1 MIGLS
6 SHRKMRYLVNLDRGG
21 FSSKINYI
29 DHLMDLNQIRIKNNQ
44 NKFFVYFLFFIKI
57 IKKPI
62 KFIKGMF
69 SKYELKPYKPFIFL
83 S

>member
-6 SHRKMRYLVNLDRGG
+6 SKKDEIFGKFNRGG

-29 DHLMDLNQIRIKNNQ
+29 DHLMYLNQIRIKNNQ

-62 KFIKGMF
+62 KFLQGMLD
-69 SKYELKPYKPFIFL
+69 KY

>member
-1 MIGLS
+1 MGIASKKEEVFG
-6 SHRKMRYLVNLDRGG
+6 KFAKGG

-29 DHLMDLNQIRIKNNQ
+29 DHLIDLNKIRIDNKQ
-44 NKFFVYFLFFIKI
+44 NSIFVYFLFFIKI

-62 KFIKGMF
+62 KFIKG
-69 SKYELKPYKPFIFL
+69 IFDKL